1 MSIVDTH
8 SHIYEIEFK
17 DDLDLVIEHAKEN
30 GVEKVILPNV
40 DLESLEPL
48 LQVCVKYPDY
58 CVPALGLHPTSV
70 KGDYKAVLE
79 SIYNS
84 IKTQSNVCA
93 IGEIGIDLYWDQTFV
108 EQQKDAFIQQLRWS
122 VDMDLPVIIHTRNA
136 HREVMD
142 CIQAVGADKLRGVF
156 HSFCGNRDELEEI
169 LGLDSF
175 MIGVNGIVT
184 FKNSGLAQTFSGLD
198 ILSRILVETDAPY
211 LAPVPYRGKR
221 NEPAYVCKTLQKVAE
236 IFNLTVNEAEY
247 SIRQN
252 TRSLFK
258 I

>member
-1 MSIVDTH
+1 
-8 SHIYEIEFK
+8 
-17 DDLDLVIEHAKEN
+17 
-30 GVEKVILPNV
+30 
-40 DLESLEPL
+40 
-48 LQVCVKYPDY
+48 
-58 CVPALGLHPTSV
+58 
-70 KGDYKAVLE
+70 
-79 SIYNS
+79 
-84 IKTQSNVCA
+84 
-93 IGEIGIDLYWDQTFV
+93 
-108 EQQKDAFIQQLRWS
+108 
-122 VDMDLPVIIHTRNA
+122 
-136 HREVMD
+136 
-142 CIQAVGADKLRGVF
+142 
-156 HSFCGNRDELEEI
+156 
-169 LGLDSF
+169 